1 MKIRLLFLANIFFF
15 SQLSFS
21 QEADSTY
28 AKTEIT
34 PQKAFIKGALSITN
48 NGVSTVPYLSLG
60 KPALI
65 ADMSLGKGRFSF
77 DPQLRFN
84 IPGARPWS
92 FLFWFRY
99 KLVDSDKFKFT
110 AGTHPAYSFRTRTAT
125 INGVD
130 QETITI
136 WRFLA
141 GELSSRYVIT
151 PNLSIGPY
159 YLYAYNME
167 KYVAN
172 NQSHF
177 IALQSSITNIR
188 LTDQFYMGIFPQAYY
203 LRVGAQQGFYV
214 YANISFAK
222 HDFPLS
228 LSASANKEIKSDVA
242 GSQSFI
248 WNVTLTYSFKQYAL
262 TR

>member
-1 MKIRLLFLANIFFF
+1 MEIRLLLLAIILLVT
-15 SQLSFS
+15 QQSFA
-21 QEADSTY
+21 QEAEN
-28 AKTEIT
+28 ALVKAEIK

-77 DPQLRFN
+77 DPQLKFN
-84 IPGARPWS
+84 IQDTRPWS

-99 KLVDSDKFKFT
+99 RFIDNEKLRFT
-110 AGTHPAYSFRTRTAT
+110 LGTHPAFSFKTRTAV
-125 INGVD
+125 INGVE
-130 QETITI
+130 QEAITV